1 MRLAPARRLPL
12 QLLVVALLVSASA
25 EAVRAQDATAVVRG
39 SVILAEGIAV
49 DDAGPIVAF
58 LEPLSVA
65 TSPRAPKGVPVLR
78 QKNARFTPDFMVV
91 TAGQSVSMPNED
103 DIYHNVFS
111 YSKPNEFDLGL
122 YAPKASRS
130 VRLRHPGVVRIYCS
144 IHKSMNAMVLVTPT
158 PDFARVKA
166 SGKFEIRDVRPGRYR
181 LHVWSEKLPEQTRS
195 INVAAGASVRVKVEI
210 GGAGP

>member
-1 MRLAPARRLPL
+1 MRLAPARRLRL
-12 QLLVVALLVSASA
+12 HLLGVALLVSAGA
-25 EAVRAQDATAVVRG
+25 EGVRAQDATGVVRG
-39 SVILAEGIAV
+39 SVALAEGISV
-49 DDAGPIVAF
+49 SDAGPIVAF

-65 TSPRAPKGVPVLR
+65 ASPRAPRGVAVLR
-78 QKNARFTPDFMVV
+78 QKDARFVPSFMVV
-91 TAGQSVSMPNED
+91 SAGQRVEMPNED
-103 DIYHNVFS
+103 AIFHNVFS

-144 IHKSMNAMVLVTPT
+144 IHESMNAIVLVTPT

-195 INVAAGASVRVKVEI
+195 INVAAGATVRVKVEI